1 MLPGSPGIGR
11 PPQLQDYL
19 KAIDGAVRAGDMRR
33 AMAVSG
39 EAADKGFE
47 HPNIF
52 ILAAY
57 HNLNLN
63 HFNKAL
69 DLATRA
75 RDLAP
80 RNVDAL
86 NALGVSL
93 TKLDRTREAIAVFD
107 AALRQAPGAFITHFN
122 KATALEQA
130 SELKRARDQFIRAL
144 SLQPNHAESMTH
156 IAHMAAQR
164 GDMAEARDYAT
175 RAIKLDPRQVYA
187 TFALAT
193 ADLAEKNYTA
203 VLNALTPIT
212 RDSHATGQTR
222 GVALNMLGDAL
233 DGLGRHDE
241 AFRAY
246 TQAGDTF
253 RAMHEPIF
261 GRQSAPDLTRKLTTY
276 FRAAPSEPWRN
287 VSKGSFQSPVKT
299 HVFLVSFPRSGT
311 TLLGQ
316 VLAAH
321 PDVESME
328 ERSCLIDA
336 HPFLLD
342 DSGLDKLAAMDGGE
356 LDSYREAYWKRV
368 AQEWEA
374 PTKPVFIDKLP
385 LNSVLLCLVAKLF
398 PDAKILFALRDPRDV
413 VLSCFRR
420 RFGMTQQ
427 MYELLTLKGAASY
440 YDVVM
445 ELCEVYREKLS
456 LAFTDTRYETLVSDF
471 DGETKRLCAF
481 LDIEPDPGM
490 ADFAP
495 KALARHIDT
504 PSAAQVAQ
512 GLFTHGA
519 GQWRPYRE
527 QLSPV
532 LPILEPWIARYGYSK
547 E

>member
-1 MLPGSPGIGR
+1 MFPGSPGIGR

-19 KAIDGAVRAGDMRR
+19 KAIDAAVRAGDMRR
-33 AMAVSG
+33 AMRLSD
-39 EAADKGFE
+39 EAANGGFE

-63 HFNKAL
+63 QFNKAL
-69 DLATRA
+69 DYATRA

-86 NALGVSL
+86 NALGCSL

-130 SELKRARDQFIRAL
+130 SQLKRARDQFIRAL

-164 GDMAEARDYAT
+164 GDMTEARDYAT
-175 RAIKLDPRQVYA
+175 RALKLDPRQVYA
-187 TFALAT
+187 IFALAT
-193 ADLAEKNYTA
+193 ADLASGNFMT
-203 VLNALTPIT
+203 VLNALAPIS
-212 RDSHATGQTR
+212 RDPGATGQTR
-222 GVALNMLGDAL
+222 GVALNMMGDAL
-233 DGLGRHDE
+233 DGLGRYDE
-241 AFRAY
+241 AFNAY
-246 TQAGDTF
+246 TQAGETF
-253 RAMHEPIF
+253 RAIHAPVF
-261 GRQSAPDLTRKLTTY
+261 GRQSAADLTRKLTVY
-276 FRAAPSEPWRN
+276 FRASDSWRN
-287 VSKGSFQSPVKT
+287 ASKGAFRSPVKT
-299 HVFLVSFPRSGT
+299 HAFLVSFPRSGT

-342 DSGLDKLAAMDGGE
+342 SNGLDRLAAMNAE
-356 LDSYREAYWKRV
+356 QLDSYREAYWKRV
-368 AQEWEA
+368 AEEWVA

-427 MYELLTLKGAASY
+427 MYELLTLKGAAAY

-445 ELCEVYREKLS
+445 ELCEVYREKLG
-456 LAFTDTRYETLVSDF
+456 LAFYDTRYETLVSDF
-471 DGETKRLCAF
+471 EAETGRLCDF
-481 LDIEPDPGM
+481 LEIRYDPSM
-490 ADFAP
+490 TDFAP
-495 KALARHIDT
+495 KALSRHIDT

-519 GQWRPYRE
+519 GQWKPYRTH
-527 QLSPV
+527 LSPV
-532 LPILEPWIARYGYSK
+532 MPVLDKWIARFGYPA